1 MSTTTSSASAGAP
14 ESARGAR
21 VADVAA
27 IRAHFPA
34 LERRQAGLPV
44 AYFDGPGGTQV
55 PREVAEAMTDY
66 LYRHNANT
74 HWHYPSSEETDAAIE
89 AARRALAD
97 YVNGAPEEV
106 AFGANMTSLT
116 YHLSRALGR
125 GWGPGDEIVVT
136 ELDHHANS
144 DPWRA
149 LAVERGVT
157 IRVVPLDPATGELV
171 PGALEAA
178 VSRKTR
184 LVAIGAASNALGT
197 INDVRA
203 ACALARSAGALS
215 FVDAVHFAAHAAP
228 DVRAIGCD
236 FLACS
241 PYKFYGPHLG
251 VLWARREII
260 DALDVPRLEPAPDWA
275 PERLETGTLS
285 HEGIVGAAAAVDF
298 LAGLAGGGPGSSRRT
313 ALESTFETLRER
325 GRALFQRLWD
335 GLGAIPGVTRYGP
348 SPARPRTDTV
358 SFVVAGRGAHAVA
371 EELARRAVFA
381 SSGDFYALT
390 VVRRLGHEADG
401 LVRAGIAAYTTAE
414 EVDRLLEGVGV
425 GVGVGV
431 AASTRS

>member
-1 MSTTTSSASAGAP
+1 MTTSSASLAP
-14 ESARGAR
+14 RARS

-27 IRAHFPA
+27 IRGRFPA
-34 LERRQAGLPV
+34 LERRHAGLPV

-66 LYRHNANT
+66 LFHHNANT
-74 HWHYPSSEETDAAIE
+74 HWHYPSSAETDAAIE
-89 AARRALAD
+89 DARRALAD
-97 YVNGAPEEV
+97 FLGGAPEEV

-125 GWGPGDEIVVT
+125 RWGAGDEVVVT

-149 LAVERGVT
+149 LAVERGVV
-157 IRVVPLDPATGELV
+157 IRTVPLDPATGELV

-178 VSRKTR
+178 VSSRTR

-203 ACALARSAGALS
+203 ACALAKAAGALS
-215 FVDAVHFAAHAAP
+215 FVDAVHFASHAAP

-251 VLWARREII
+251 VLWARRELI
-260 DALDVPRLEPAPDWA
+260 DDLDVPRLEPAPDWA

-298 LAGLAGGGPGSSRRT
+298 LAGLAGAASPMPETAAASRSRPSSPRCTTAPGRCSPVSGT
-313 ALESTFETLRER
+313 ASER
-325 GRALFQRLWD
+325 FPR
-335 GLGAIPGVTRYGP
+335 VTRYGP
-348 SPARPRTDTV
+348 PPSRPRTATV
-358 SFVVAGRGAHAVA
+358 SFTVAGRTAHSVA
-371 EELARRAVFA
+371 EDLARRAIFA

-390 VVRRLGHEADG
+390 VVRRLGHEEDG
-401 LVRAGIAAYTTAE
+401 LVRAGIAAYTTEE
-414 EVDRLLEGVGV
+414 EVERLLEGV
-425 GVGVGV
+425 
-431 AASTRS
+431 AASAA

>member
-14 ESARGAR
+14 ESARGAG

-27 IRAHFPA
+27 IRARFPA
-34 LERRQAGLPV
+34 LERRQEALPV

-74 HWHYPSSEETDAAIE
+74 HWHYPSSAETDAAIE
-89 AARRALAD
+89 AARHALAD

-157 IRVVPLDPATGELV
+157 VRAVPLDPATGELV
-171 PGALEAA
+171 PGALAEA
-178 VSRKTR
+178 VSKKTR

-298 LAGLAGGGPGSSRRT
+298 LAGLAGAGPGASRRT

-325 GRALFQRLWD
+325 GRALFRRLWD

-348 SPARPRTDTV
+348 PPGRPRTDTV

-401 LVRAGIAAYTTAE
+401 LVRAGIAAYTTGE
-414 EVDRLLEGVGV
+414 EVDRLLQGVGA
-425 GVGVGV
+425 
-431 AASTRS
+431 AASAPS

>member
-1 MSTTTSSASAGAP
+1 MSTTTSSTGISVAS
-14 ESARGAR
+14 
-21 VADVAA
+21 VDA
-27 IRAHFPA
+27 IRSRFPA
-34 LERRQAGLPV
+34 LERLHAGLPV

-55 PREVAEAMTDY
+55 PREVGEAMTDY

-74 HWHYPSSEETDAAIE
+74 HWHYPSSAETDAAIE
-89 AARRALAD
+89 AARHALAD
-97 YVNGAPEEV
+97 YLGGAPEEV

-125 GWGPGDEIVVT
+125 GWGHGDEIVVT

-171 PGALEAA
+171 PGAVEAA
-178 VSRKTR
+178 VSKMTR

-203 ACALARSAGALS
+203 ICALAKSAGALS
-215 FVDAVHFAAHAAP
+215 FVDAVHFAAHQAP
-228 DVRAIGCD
+228 DVAAIGCD

-251 VLWARREII
+251 VLWARRALI

-298 LAGLAGGGPGSSRRT
+298 LANLASSAVGEGGADGERRRAAQSGRRA
-313 ALESTFETLRER
+313 ALEATFHALHER
-325 GRALFQRLWD
+325 ARALFARLWD
-335 GLGAIPGVTRYGP
+335 GLGAIRGVTRYGP
-348 SPARPRTDTV
+348 PPGRPRTPTV
-358 SFVVAGRGAHAVA
+358 SFVVAGRGAHSVA

-390 VVRRLGHEADG
+390 VARRLGHESDG
-401 LVRAGIAAYTTAE
+401 LVRAGIAAYTTEE
-414 EVDRLLEGVGV
+414 EVDRLLEGV
-425 GVGVGV
+425 
-431 AASTRS
+431 AAAAGS